1 MEKNWICH
9 AESQGKSNLLLQ
21 FRREF
26 EAPRGQEAIVRI
38 HANQQYKLYLDGA
51 LQGRGIAPSCFAYPY
66 YYEYR
71 FACPEKFCLGVLVYG
86 VGEDIPLVT
95 EQNKGPVCLNM
106 EVCVGGKR
114 YVTDESWRC
123 RPDPAYLRD
132 TMSSLDPM
140 ANRISAWGGF
150 KEIYDTCLQDDSWLQ
165 VGYDDS
171 HWQSA
176 QACQRANELYGFP
189 SAAEVPAPVLAEKV
203 FPSVIQTD
211 ANLGRA
217 KVRGKRVFLYAE
229 HPGSFPAALFDFGRE
244 VVGYLTLRVRG
255 ERGSSLSL
263 WYGES
268 LDMLRT
274 DTFLLNGQEQILKP
288 FQRKALRYMKISA
301 NGGGVPS
308 VVDEVELDLTHFPL
322 EEREKLHFEDTLL
335 QKVYDVSLYTTK
347 LASQYHFEDSVYR
360 EQMQWLLDSRIM
372 SLVHYECF
380 GETRLAEKAVRQFCR
395 TQREDG
401 SIRAAGPQECEQLL
415 PDFCLHFV
423 SMVEEFLH
431 YSGKRAD
438 AEILQTL
445 EKLFGWLRANENA
458 EGMLDVDGKAGWWC
472 FLDWA
477 PLDKRGCVTAL
488 NCLYYRALQSYARIL
503 AGEGLPCGEWQKKA
517 HTLRK
522 NINERMFDAQKG
534 LYCDCFAEG
543 RQSASCSQQSGMY
556 ALICGVAEEPE
567 PLLEKL
573 CAEDFAGVRINGA
586 FLMCL
591 SVDYLLKKGC
601 IARAKRWIDRY
612 WGEMLRRGATTWWET
627 FDMST
632 PPASVPYAYSKNNA
646 TYLHEYIPVSYCHA
660 WGAGIAYS
668 LARAKRAG
676 KL

>member
-1 MEKNWICH
+1 MDKNWICH

-26 EAPRGQEAIVRI
+26 EAPRGQDAVVRI

-123 RPDPAYLRD
+123 RPDPAYFRD

-189 SAAEVPAPVLAEKV
+189 SAAEAPAPVLAEKV

-268 LDMLRT
+268 PDMLRT

-543 RQSASCSQQSGMY
+543 RQSSSCSQQSGMY

-591 SVDYLLKKGC
+591 SVDYLLEKGC

>member
-1 MEKNWICH
+1 MDKNWIFH

-26 EAPRGQEAIVRI
+26 EALRGQEAVVRI

-189 SAAEVPAPVLAEKV
+189 SAAEAPAPVLAEKV

-217 KVRGKRVFLYAE
+217 KVRGKRLFLYAE

-244 VVGYLTLRVRG
+244 VVGYLTLRVCG

-401 SIRAAGPQECEQLL
+401 SIRAAGPQEGEQLL

-573 CAEDFAGVRINGA
+573 CAEEFAGVRINGA

-591 SVDYLLKKGC
+591 SVDYLLEKGC

-676 KL
+676 TL